1 MSNLP
6 HMRKRRAQRI
16 RNFRKWHKRIG
27 LGLLAFFF
35 LMALT
40 GVLLAW
46 KDPLGLKPSIAKA
59 VELTTVEQWTPLD
72 QIVQVAQTHAHA
84 KGLDTQIDRV
94 DIRLDKGIAKVLFK
108 RHFTEL
114 QIEGLSGEVV
124 SEEVRADHFIERIHD
139 GSIIEF
145 YFSQT
150 DTSKWVYSTLIGLGL
165 IALSLSGFFLWYGP
179 KKMTQ

>member
-1 MSNLP
+1 MSNLTD
-6 HMRKRRAQRI
+6 MRKKRAHRI

-35 LMALT
+35 IMALT

-46 KDPLGLKPSIAKA
+46 KDPLGLKPSAEKTSEPTS
-59 VELTTVEQWTPLD
+59 VEKWSSLH
-72 QIVQVAQTHAHA
+72 QIVQVAQAHALA

-94 DIRLDKGIAKVLFK
+94 DIRPDKGVAKVLFK

-114 QIEGLSGEVV
+114 QIEGLSGEIV

-145 YFSQT
+145 YFYQT
-150 DTSKWVYSTLIGLGL
+150 DVSKWVYSTLIGLGL

-179 KKMTQ
+179 KKMT